1 MKSEP
6 GNHDP
11 ANYTVQSLNSKEI
24 KIDVQENNVRKMS
37 YAEFLASLKNG
48 LCVDGR
54 CNSDANIQNKF
65 NYSLNKSIDIHVKAN
80 ENACNTGVSTAEDF
94 SNTVPLCNPKIESS
108 YIRSSEDSLIG
119 VPDIMKETLGFSEP
133 NIQKSYFSGFSQSPS
148 QTEQKLADFY
158 LSKIIDSDICL
169 RKIVDDH
176 PNFPILE
183 CFREFQSSPT
193 GCTSSRQIPS
203 ASNESL
209 LWVDKYMPSSCS
221 SFLNTCPGIIK
232 LLMWLK
238 KWKYKNSKVENST
251 EPSLSKNK
259 TTKSTKKR
267 IRPSPRYSS
276 DDDFVVKSPAHK
288 RHKYNVPIP
297 GSVENIN
304 ENPTLNLPIGY
315 IQNQIDVSSS
325 SSSDEDNST
334 ESDEEHNGNP
344 NKRRLRENWQSKAFL
359 LVGPHGTGKSALI
372 YALAKDLGFKIFELN
387 PSSRRSG
394 KDIISQFHTALG
406 SHHVAKDYLSTSFS
420 TFQMITSSCLT
431 KNNSETTR
439 KSAADFFKPVP
450 RKNVSSKKNTSSTKD
465 SESLNLNCNSI
476 VLFDEVDVL
485 FESDRGFW
493 SGLSSLLQLARRPVI
508 LTASD
513 SSIVHN
519 LPVPAYICHF
529 TSASLELVVPYIRVL
544 CLNEGYN
551 LDVQTANS
559 LIKSIQS
566 PNSIVNKLS
575 SEHYD
580 LRRLINELQWFCIGA
595 PHDEAT
601 TKKYH
606 IKNENSLILNE
617 FIDDPLNLVQKISPS
632 LCNLSGHIVNPK
644 PSVNSKHVIEN
655 DLCNLFTTD
664 AENVSDQVADKTTT
678 IETVKENFI
687 ETNCQD
693 SIENNRRNSLLI
705 DFSLDFLKEMS
716 DNLSFWDIC
725 QSGVTR
731 ASLLSVTDSISQ
743 IIEIKS
749 DSNNNVSNNSPSNTN
764 PSVNVTSESSMY
776 TMSTKRVI
784 NVPTQHWGPICA
796 FDIINDEFFNVF
808 WIQTLLNQCRTN
820 LEEAESKLTT
830 SSYSYS
836 NGSVKTYTLLKSCDF
851 LSLSKCVNDL
861 NRCGIGTNCHDHLKT
876 LACDYLPVLRLLAS
890 GENSRQIV
898 STKRR
903 FLHYFDRISLFL
915 RPSTK
920 EFLTK
925 SYFL

>member
-11 ANYTVQSLNSKEI
+11 ANNTVQSLNSKEN
-24 KIDVQENNVRKMS
+24 KIDVQKNNITRMS
-37 YAEFLASLKNG
+37 YTEFLTSLKNG

-54 CNSDANIQNKF
+54 CDSDANIQNKF
-65 NYSLNKSIDIHVKAN
+65 HESLSKSIDLHVKAN
-80 ENACNTGVSTAEDF
+80 EHVCNTGVAIAEDF
-94 SNTVPLCNPKIESS
+94 SNTVPLCNPKVEFSCT
-108 YIRSSEDSLIG
+108 RSSEDSLI
-119 VPDIMKETLGFSEP
+119 VMPDIITEALVCSEP
-133 NIQKSYFSGFSQSPS
+133 NMQQSCFSGLSQSPS
-148 QTEQKLADFY
+148 QTKQKMAGIY
-158 LSKIIDSDICL
+158 LSKTIDSDTCL

-176 PNFPILE
+176 PNFPIFE
-183 CFREFQSSPT
+183 CFQKFQSSTT
-193 GCTSSRQIPS
+193 GCTKSRQIPS

-238 KWKYKNSKVENST
+238 KWKYKNSKVENSM

-267 IRPSPRYSS
+267 LRSSPRYSS
-276 DDDFVVKSPAHK
+276 DEDFVVKSPAHK
-288 RHKYNVPIP
+288 RHKYNVHVP

-315 IQNQIDVSSS
+315 IRNQIDVSSS

-344 NKRRLRENWQSKAFL
+344 NKRRFRTNWQSKAFL

-420 TFQMITSSCLT
+420 TFQMITSSSLT
-431 KNNSETTR
+431 KNNSETIR
-439 KSAADFFKPVP
+439 KSAANFFKPVP
-450 RKNVSSKKNTSSTKD
+450 KKNVSSKKNTSSTKD

-566 PNSIVNKLS
+566 PNLTIDKLS
-575 SEHYD
+575 SEHCD
-580 LRRLINELQWFCIGA
+580 LRRLINELQWFCTSA
-595 PHDEAT
+595 SHEEANR
-601 TKKYH
+601 KYNH
-606 IKNENSLILNE
+606 IKNENSLVLNE
-617 FIDDPLNLVQKISPS
+617 FIDDPLTLVQKISPS

-644 PSVNSKHVIEN
+644 PPVNSKCVIDN
-655 DLCNLFTTD
+655 DLCDLFTTD
-664 AENVSDQVADKTTT
+664 AENVSDQVAGKATTNE
-678 IETVKENFI
+678 IVKENVI
-687 ETNCQD
+687 VTNCQD
-693 SIENNRRNSLLI
+693 SVEKNQRNSLLI
-705 DFSLDFLKEMS
+705 DFSLNSLKEMTE
-716 DNLSFWDIC
+716 NLSFWDIC

-743 IIEIKS
+743 IIDIKS
-749 DSNNNVSNNSPSNTN
+749 NSNNNDSNNSPSNTN
-764 PSVNVTSESSMY
+764 PSVNVTSDSSMC
-776 TMSTKRVI
+776 TVSTKRVI
-784 NVPTQHWGPICA
+784 NVPTQHWGPVCA
-796 FDIINDEFFNVF
+796 FDIINDDFFNVF
-808 WIQTLLNQCRTN
+808 WIQILLNQSRTN

-830 SSYSYS
+830 GNYSYS
-836 NGSVKTYTLLKSCDF
+836 NGSEKTDMLLKSCDLSQS

-876 LACDYLPVLRLLAS
+876 LACDYLPILRLLAS

-903 FLHYFDRISLFL
+903 YVIVAIHLL
-915 RPSTK
+915 
-920 EFLTK
+920 
-925 SYFL
+925 

>member
-11 ANYTVQSLNSKEI
+11 TNYTVQSLNSKEI

-80 ENACNTGVSTAEDF
+80 EHACNTG
-94 SNTVPLCNPKIESS
+94 
-108 YIRSSEDSLIG
+108 
-119 VPDIMKETLGFSEP
+119 
-133 NIQKSYFSGFSQSPS
+133 
-148 QTEQKLADFY
+148 KLVDFY

-176 PNFPILE
+176 PNFPISE

-232 LLMWLK
+232 LLMWLQ

-267 IRPSPRYSS
+267 IRPSPPYSS

-304 ENPTLNLPIGY
+304 ENPILDLPIGY
-315 IQNQIDVSSS
+315 IPNQIDVSSS

-334 ESDEEHNGNP
+334 ESDEEHNCNP

-406 SHHVAKDYLSTSFS
+406 SHHVAKDYLSTNFS

-431 KNNSETTR
+431 KNKSETTR

-450 RKNVSSKKNTSSTKD
+450 KKNVSSKKNSSSTKD

-529 TSASLELVVPYIRVL
+529 TSASLELIVPYIRVL
-544 CLNEGYN
+544 CLNEGYD

-566 PNSIVNKLS
+566 PNLTVNKLS
-575 SEHYD
+575 SEHCD
-580 LRRLINELQWFCIGA
+580 LRRLINELQWFCISA
-595 PHDEAT
+595 PHEEVN
-601 TKKYH
+601 KKY

-617 FIDDPLNLVQKISPS
+617 FIDDPLNLVQKISPT

-644 PSVNSKHVIEN
+644 PSVNSKYVNEN

-678 IETVKENFI
+678 TETVKENVI

-693 SIENNRRNSLLI
+693 SIENNQRNSLLI
-705 DFSLDFLKEMS
+705 DFSLDSLKKMS

-731 ASLLSVTDSISQ
+731 ASLSSVTDSISQ

-784 NVPTQHWGPICA
+784 NVPTQHWGPVCA
-796 FDIINDEFFNVF
+796 FDIINDEFFHVF
-808 WIQTLLNQCRTN
+808 WIQTLLNQSRTN

-830 SSYSYS
+830 SNYSYS
-836 NGSVKTYTLLKSCDF
+836 NGSVKTDTLLKS
-851 LSLSKCVNDL
+851 SDL
-861 NRCGIGTNCHDHLKT
+861 
-876 LACDYLPVLRLLAS
+876 
-890 GENSRQIV
+890 
-898 STKRR
+898 
-903 FLHYFDRISLFL
+903 
-915 RPSTK
+915 
-920 EFLTK
+920 
-925 SYFL
+925 